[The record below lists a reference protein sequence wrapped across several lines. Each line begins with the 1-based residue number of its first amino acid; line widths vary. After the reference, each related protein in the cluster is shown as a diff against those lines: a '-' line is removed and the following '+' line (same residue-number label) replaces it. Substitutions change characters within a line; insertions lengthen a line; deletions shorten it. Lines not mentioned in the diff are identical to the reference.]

1 MPSNI
6 YDAYAT
12 KICRHAGLPAGC
24 YSAHDLT
31 AIIMQ
36 LPLGEAHA
44 ALDGVEHAALP
55 RLGETVTIQAHMQKN
70 FFDVLGMAG
79 RELFA
84 FTVPVLIRR
93 DYLERLEG
101 WREWRVLAL
110 YLGQS
115 DLEPLVVFRNTP
127 IAIKTGLLEETVY
140 YVADVRVA
148 CAGEN
153 FEWQQ

>member
-1 MPSNI
+1 
-6 YDAYAT
+6 
-12 KICRHAGLPAGC
+12 
-24 YSAHDLT
+24 
-31 AIIMQ
+31 
-36 LPLGEAHA
+36 
-44 ALDGVEHAALP
+44 
-55 RLGETVTIQAHMQKN
+55 MQKN